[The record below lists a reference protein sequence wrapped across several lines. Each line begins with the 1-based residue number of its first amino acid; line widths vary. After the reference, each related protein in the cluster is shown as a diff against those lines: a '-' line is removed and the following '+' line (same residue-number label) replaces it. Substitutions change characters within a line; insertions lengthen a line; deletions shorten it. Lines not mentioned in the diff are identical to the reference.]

1 MPQMTHSIRPARED
15 DADFLAW
22 AILIA
27 ARSHLAKGWFDV
39 VLEGPEA
46 SRLDYLRRLTLTPT
60 RSWWHYSRFLVAEQ
74 DGIPVAAL
82 SAFRA
87 DDAYALSQQAMA
99 EVARE
104 LGWSDATQQAMWQRG
119 AYIFAC
125 TFKSDDDAWA
135 IENVAT
141 LPAYRGRGTTVQLL
155 EQAVAEAERNG
166 APRVQIT
173 FYIGNDAAERVYAKA
188 GFKFHDE
195 KRNPE
200 FEAVTGSPG
209 LRRYVR
215 DVPAMNV
222 TNR

>member
-1 MPQMTHSIRPARED
+1 MVHSIRPARED
-15 DADFLAW
+15 DAEFLAW

-27 ARSHLAKGWFDV
+27 ARSHLAKGWFDI
-39 VLEGPEA
+39 VLDGPEA
-46 SRLDYLRRLTLTPT
+46 ARLDYLRRLTLTPT
-60 RSWWHYSRFLVAEQ
+60 RSWWHFSRFLVAEQ

-82 SAFRA
+82 SVFRA
-87 DDAYALSQQAMA
+87 GDGYPLSQQAMA

-104 LGWSDATQQAMWQRG
+104 IGWNDGAQQAMWQRG
-119 AYIFAC
+119 AYIFPC
-125 TFKSDDDAWA
+125 TLESDDDVWA

>member
-1 MPQMTHSIRPARED
+1 MPQMAHSIRPAREH

-27 ARSHLAKGWFDV
+27 ARSHLAKGWFDI

-60 RSWWHYSRFLVAEQ
+60 RSWWHFSRFLVAEQ

-82 SAFRA
+82 SAFPA
-87 DDAYALSQQAMA
+87 SDAYPLSQQAMA

-104 LGWSDATQQAMWQRG
+104 LGWSDAAQQAMWQRG

-125 TFKSDDDAWA
+125 TLESGDDAWA

-141 LPAYRGRGTTVQLL
+141 LSAYRGRGIACELL
-155 EQAVAEAERNG
+155 KQAVAEAERNG

-173 FYIGNDAAERVYAKA
+173 FYIGNDAAERAYAKA

-195 KRNPE
+195 KRHPN
-200 FEAVTGSPG
+200 FEAVTGAPG

-215 DVPAMNV
+215 DLPA
-222 TNR
+222 TNLTSR

>member
-1 MPQMTHSIRPARED
+1 MAHSIRPARQD
-15 DADFLAW
+15 DAEFLAW
-22 AILIA
+22 AILFA
-27 ARSHLAKGWFDV
+27 ARSHLANGWFDI

-46 SRLDYLRRLTLTPT
+46 ARLDYLRRLTLTLT

-87 DDAYALSQQAMA
+87 GDAYPLSQQAMT
-99 EVARE
+99 EVARD
-104 LGWSDATQQAMWQRG
+104 LGWNDAAQQAMWQRG

-125 TFKSDDDAWA
+125 TLESDDDSWA

-141 LPAYRGRGTTVQLL
+141 LPARRGRGIAVELL
-155 EQAVAEAERNG
+155 EQALAEAERNG
-166 APRVQIT
+166 ARRVQIT
-173 FYIGNDAAERVYAKA
+173 FYIGNDAAERAYAKG

-200 FEAVTGSPG
+200 FEAATGAPG

-215 DVPAMNV
+215 DL
-222 TNR
+222 R

>member
-1 MPQMTHSIRPARED
+1 MVHSIRPARED
-15 DADFLAW
+15 DAEFLAW

-27 ARSHLAKGWFDV
+27 ARSHLAKGWFDI

-46 SRLDYLRRLTLTPT
+46 ARLDYLRCLTLTPT
-60 RSWWHYSRFLVAEQ
+60 RSWWHFSRFLVAEQ

-82 SAFRA
+82 SVFRA
-87 DDAYALSQQAMA
+87 GEAYPLSQQAMT

-104 LGWSDATQQAMWQRG
+104 LGWNDAAQQAMWRRG

-125 TFKSDDDAWA
+125 TLESDDDAWA

-141 LPAYRGRGTTVQLL
+141 LPTYRGRGIAGELL
-155 EQAVAEAERNG
+155 EHAVAEAERNG

-173 FYIGNDAAERVYAKA
+173 FYIGNDAAERAYANA

-195 KRNPE
+195 KRNPD
-200 FEAVTGSPG
+200 FDAATGAPG

-215 DVPAMNV
+215 DLPAPNV
-222 TNR
+222 TSH